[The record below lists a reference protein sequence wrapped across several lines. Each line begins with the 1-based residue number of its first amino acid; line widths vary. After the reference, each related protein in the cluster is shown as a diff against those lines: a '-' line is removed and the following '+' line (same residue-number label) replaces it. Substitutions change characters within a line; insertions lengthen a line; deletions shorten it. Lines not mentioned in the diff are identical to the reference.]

1 MNVITSFKIW
11 AQIDKFRDFKGMIA
25 MIGLFNMIASMNLW
39 WRPPKMKINQW
50 RMRMTSKS
58 SYMVRKR
65 DLLGKTNESIYIS
78 LNL

>member
-1 MNVITSFKIW
+1 
-11 AQIDKFRDFKGMIA
+11 
-25 MIGLFNMIASMNLW
+25 MIGLFNRIASMTLW
-39 WRPPKMKINQW
+39 WGPPKIKINQW